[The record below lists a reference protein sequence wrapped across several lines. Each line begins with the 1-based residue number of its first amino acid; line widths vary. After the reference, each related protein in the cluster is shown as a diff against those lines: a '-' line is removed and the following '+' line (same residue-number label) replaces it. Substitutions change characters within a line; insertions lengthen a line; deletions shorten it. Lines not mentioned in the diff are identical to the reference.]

1 MRINPKLFAIADGAE
16 PVETQEFD
24 QRKIEVFHMG
34 DFQGVTEEFINKGQF
49 ATWASEDGV
58 NYRLFIE
65 EGYHGVV
72 GDLYTQQVNK
82 IWVDFWDSTEVIS
95 RKFSRYL
102 LIPLMIVSVA
112 ICVISFFLPTGGNYV
127 AMGVLVVA
135 FIVMLVCNSKTK
147 KAIMKENIKSRDEI
161 IKLLGEEKFDKLLE
175 QQKEYMDQYYQN
187 LYPAD
192 EEDDQEG
199 EILDGTTDETKEL
212 EVVEE
217 VKETEEE
224 IKEESKEDLK

>member
-16 PVETQEFD
+16 PIETQEFD

-34 DFQGVTEEFINKGQF
+34 DFQGVKEEFINKGQF

-65 EGYHGVV
+65 EGYHSVV
-72 GDLYTQQVNK
+72 GDLYSQPVNK
-82 IWVDFWDSTEVIS
+82 IWVDFWDATEVIS
-95 RKFSRYL
+95 KKFSRYL
-102 LIPLMIVSVA
+102 LIPLMVVSVA
-112 ICVISFFLPTGGNYV
+112 ICVISFFLPSGGNYV
-127 AMGVLVVA
+127 ALGVLVVA

-161 IKLLGEEKFDKLLE
+161 IKLLGEQKFDKLLE

-187 LYPAD
+187 LYPED
-192 EEDDQEG
+192 EVEG
-199 EILDGTTDETKEL
+199 EILDESVTETKEL
-212 EVVEE
+212 ETIEE
-217 VKETEEE
+217 VKDTEEE